1 MVFERFGQSITLVL
15 EKLVELWL
23 LFLIYNYIIEV
34 KEWCFRNIPIVI
46 SRLVIMNVH
55 VKPDLPSGLP
65 PAL

>member
-34 KEWCFRNIPIVI
+34 KEWCFQSDLFPIY
-46 SRLVIMNVH
+46 NVADQ
-55 VKPDLPSGLP
+55 VVVSSK
-65 PAL
+65 